1 METRRAG
8 LVGPR
13 AEKCLGG
20 GTQGSEPSFHCGPR
34 DSKEQMAGLGAAGT
48 GPEAADPRSPGAR
61 TMGLPPSL
69 LLQRPHTLTQSLGT
83 GTLPRHC
90 LRC

>member
-1 METRRAG
+1 METRGAG
-8 LVGPR
+8 LGGPR

-20 GTQGSEPSFHCGPR
+20 GTQGSEPSFHCGPW

-48 GPEAADPRSPGAR
+48 GPEAADPRCPHHGPA
-61 TMGLPPSL
+61 PSL
-69 LLQRPHTLTQSLGT
+69 LLQRPHTLTQSHGT

-90 LRC
+90 LGC